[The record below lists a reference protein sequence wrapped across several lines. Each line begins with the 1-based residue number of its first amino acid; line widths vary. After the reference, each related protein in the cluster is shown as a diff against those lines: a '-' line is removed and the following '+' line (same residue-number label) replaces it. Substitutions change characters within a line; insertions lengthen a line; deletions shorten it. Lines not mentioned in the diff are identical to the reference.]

1 MGVMLALIATVLLG
15 ALGGGLVTVTNT
27 EAAISMNFRDA
38 AETLYAAEGGAEH
51 VVQELQRATAWDD
64 WLSGAAASNLT
75 DGTLTPRLPSNR
87 VVSLAAMT
95 TELQAEWDAAA
106 AWGPNNPRWRLV
118 AHAPLNQVIAGGRP
132 GTSYVAVWVADDPSE
147 SDGDVAHDSNNV
159 VLLRARALGRGAASR
174 SVELTVAKN
183 ATGGP
188 GSAGVRILSWRVVR

>member
-1 MGVMLALIATVLLG
+1 MGVMLALVATVLLG

-27 EAAISMNFRDA
+27 EAAIAMNFRDA

-64 WLSGAAASNLT
+64 WLSGATRSNLT
-75 DGTLTPRLPSNR
+75 DGTLTPTLPSNR

-95 TELQAEWDAAA
+95 AELQAEWDAAA
-106 AWGPNNPRWRLV
+106 AWGSNNPRWRLV
-118 AHAPLNQVIAGGRP
+118 AHAPLNRVISGGRT
-132 GTSYVAVWVADDPSE
+132 GTAYVAVWVADDPSE

-174 SVELTVAKN
+174 SVELTVAKS